1 MLLALFELVADSLAL
16 QVINR
21 IDFLSG
27 HLLQTQ
33 LVWVV
38 HLIAWEFCLALVACA
53 ALIDKLLA
61 SHAAVI
67 VALLDALVL
76 TAGQEFFAERVADW
90 NRLYASLSL
99 ST

>member
-21 IDFLSG
+21 IDFFSG

-38 HLIAWEFCLALVACA
+38 HLIAGELCLAFVACA
-53 ALIDKLLA
+53 ALINKLLA
-61 SHAAVI
+61 SHATVI
-67 VALLDALVL
+67 VALFDALVF
-76 TAGQEFFAERVADW
+76 TAG
-90 NRLYASLSL
+90 
-99 ST
+99 